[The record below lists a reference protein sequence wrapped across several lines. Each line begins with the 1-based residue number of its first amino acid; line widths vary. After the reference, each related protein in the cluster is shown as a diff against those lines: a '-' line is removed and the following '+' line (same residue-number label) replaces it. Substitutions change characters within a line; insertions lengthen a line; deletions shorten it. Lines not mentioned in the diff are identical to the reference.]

1 MDATIIFH
9 VRSLTRLRVSAT
21 QSRIEV
27 NISSDADVENSD
39 ESLAFSVLV
48 HHQRNPSPEEILSIA
63 LKRALD
69 ILATQCSITS
79 KMN

>member
-1 MDATIIFH
+1 MNATPIFH

-27 NISSDADVENSD
+27 NISNDADVENSD
-39 ESLAFSVLV
+39 ESLAFSVLI

-63 LKRALD
+63 LKRAVD
-69 ILATQCSITS
+69 ILAMQRSMTS